1 MQFSH
6 PFSPSFFLQWNSRAN
21 LIVID
26 QPVGVG
32 YSYSR
37 YGVQVSNSLQAS
49 KDIYKF
55 LRIFFDAF
63 SSFRENDFVLTAE
76 SFGGRYIPIF
86 ATQIVDMNREKI
98 LTAEKE
104 DREVK
109 KEELINLKKIA
120 IGNGLTDIATQT
132 PYYYDL

>member
-1 MQFSH
+1 M
-6 PFSPSFFLQWNSRAN
+6 
-21 LIVID
+21 
-26 QPVGVG
+26 
-32 YSYSR
+32 
-37 YGVQVSNSLQAS
+37 
-49 KDIYKF
+49 
-55 LRIFFDAF
+55 
-63 SSFRENDFVLTAE
+63 TAE

-132 PYYYDL
+132 PYYYDLWVSLSLTISLETSTLNSHPLLPLIRSPIPFWQYLH

>member
-1 MQFSH
+1 M
-6 PFSPSFFLQWNSRAN
+6 
-21 LIVID
+21 
-26 QPVGVG
+26 
-32 YSYSR
+32 
-37 YGVQVSNSLQAS
+37 S
-49 KDIYKF
+49 KRKGGNGTITDETIIRITIIFTNIY
-55 LRIFFDAF
+55 LAI
-63 SSFRENDFVLTAE
+63 SS
-76 SFGGRYIPIF
+76 
-86 ATQIVDMNREKI
+86 QIVDMNREKI